1 MTTVLDRVVVGN
13 GAAAAEAVRALRD
26 GGFVGRIDLFADGP
40 HPPYNPMLGTYYV
53 GEAIDRDGCFP
64 FGGDSFY
71 SRYRVE
77 AHRQD
82 AGRESGRLGARTLT
96 TAYGEPYSYNECLV
110 ATGAAP
116 AVPPVPGIDGPGV
129 YVLRTFDD
137 ARRLRAAVAAARAR
151 AAGGPPPRA
160 LVLGASFAGLEVA
173 RVLGHAGLE
182 ATIVELEPGVLPRVA
197 HPACAQVVQRRLR
210 ARGHELV
217 LGAALGCVEQRGG
230 RLRVRIREAG
240 GAGREEAA
248 DLVVVCAG
256 SRPNLAFLAGGG
268 LDTAA
273 GLDVDERLRTAAP
286 GLLAAGDVARALDP
300 VSGERVVVALWS
312 SARRQ
317 GRAAGLTMAGVDV
330 RCPGDVPC
338 NIQHAG
344 DQLFASAGSL
354 AAADQVDVDERGD
367 VVAVLG
373 FRRRRLV
380 GFNLLGDVRRAGPL
394 LRALGRVPDDL
405 AAGGRVGCAVS
416 LAAVR
421 EGMAWTTR
429 SAD

>member
-1 MTTVLDRVVVGN
+1 VTTVLDRVVVGN
-13 GAAAAEAVRALRD
+13 GAAAAEAVRALRE

-77 AHRQD
+77 AHRLEPVVSLD
-82 AGRESGRLGARTLT
+82 SGTRTLV
-96 TAYGEPYSYNECLV
+96 TASGEPYSYAECLV

-116 AVPPVPGIDGPGV
+116 AVPPVPGLDGPGV
-129 YVLRTFDD
+129 HVLRTFDD
-137 ARRLRAAVAAARAR
+137 ARRLRAAVAAARER

-182 ATIVELEPGVLPRVA
+182 TTIVELEPVVLPRVA

-210 ARGHELV
+210 ARGHELL
-217 LGAALGCVEQRGG
+217 LGAALESVEQRGG

-240 GAGREEAA
+240 GAGREAPA

-268 LDTAA
+268 FDTAA

-286 GLLAAGDVARALDP
+286 GLLAAGDVARTLDP
-300 VSGERVVVALWS
+300 VSGERVVVALWK

-317 GRAAGLTMAGVDV
+317 GRAAGLTMAGRDA

-344 DQLFASAGSL
+344 DQLFASAGSF
-354 AAADQVDVDERGD
+354 AAADLVDVDERGE

-394 LRALGRVPDDL
+394 LRVLGRAPGDL
-405 AAGGRVGCAVS
+405 AASGRVGSAVS

-429 SAD
+429 SAG